1 MLHEDTEMQGQPQG
15 MTDAEFGVM
24 KLRTKDRQLSPEA
37 GSVKEW
43 VSPRTF
49 RGAEVR
55 GPADTLTFE
64 FQPPELGDN
73 KCLLFWSP
81 LVGNK
86 FLLLLSPLVP

>member
-1 MLHEDTEMQGQPQG
+1 MLHEDTEVQGQPQG

-24 KLRTKDRQLSPEA
+24 KLWTKDQQLSLEA
-37 GSVKEW
+37 GSSQEW
-43 VSPRTF
+43 VSPGAF

-55 GPADTLTFE
+55 GSADTLIFE
-64 FQPPELGDN
+64 LQPPELWDN

-86 FLLLLSPLVP
+86 FLLLLSPLVQ